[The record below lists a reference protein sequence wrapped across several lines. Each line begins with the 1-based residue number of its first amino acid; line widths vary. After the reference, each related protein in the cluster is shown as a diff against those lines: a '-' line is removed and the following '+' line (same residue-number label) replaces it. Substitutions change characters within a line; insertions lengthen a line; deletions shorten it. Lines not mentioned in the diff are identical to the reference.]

1 MIYKATIWSYQPGSD
16 PDSLTHYASPYYDPV
31 KAHEYYM
38 RTRQLK
44 GRKSVAGLSS
54 TQRETAA
61 YVKEQLSEERK
72 SKTEALKSEAESSA
86 NQHKA
91 EMQREIAT
99 LRAKFKGM
107 SKEERA
113 ENRGEMQ
120 REISR
125 LRSLNAYRR
134 KLIMQQYA
142 VDAEGL
148 KTEYDQMY
156 EDELDKIRA
165 ESAAKT
171 SSNGSSNGSSKKSSS
186 GSDPGR
192 SASKTDRSKTNTQTR
207 KWSVAKR
214 DRDQKIANA
223 TGRRRIVYT
232 PNNVYRT

>member
-1 MIYKATIWSYQPGSD
+1 MIYQATIWSYNAGSD
-16 PDSLTHYASPYYDPV
+16 PDSLAHYASPYYDPV

-44 GRKSVAGLSS
+44 GRKSVAGLSG

-86 NQHKA
+86 NKHKA

-171 SSNGSSNGSSKKSSS
+171 SSSKTRSKKGTYIVGKDDRAKK
-186 GSDPGR
+186 GSAWMRERLTQPTF
-192 SASKTDRSKTNTQTR
+192 SKTGTANK
-207 KWSVAKR
+207 KAVPAKNR
-214 DRDQKIANA
+214 ARLETDK
-223 TGRRRIVYT
+223 RRLRYT
-232 PNNVYRT
+232 